1 MRLRLE
7 NKDFAAELEKAQN
20 LLQLQRDIE
29 RDNSKYFDTE
39 TQRLLLNT
47 KAASLKAEELAKRA
61 DEKQRQINEM
71 SRKLGL
77 GGSPSPTKSVDMS
90 RRNILP

>member
-77 GGSPSPTKSVDMS
+77 GSSPSPIKSVDMS